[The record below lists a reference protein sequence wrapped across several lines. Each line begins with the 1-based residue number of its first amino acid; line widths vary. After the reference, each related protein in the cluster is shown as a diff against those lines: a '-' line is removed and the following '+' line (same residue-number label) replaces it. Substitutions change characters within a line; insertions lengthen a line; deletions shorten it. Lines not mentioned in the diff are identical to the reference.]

1 MGSRAAKPTAPD
13 SSARGWM
20 RSLQLAAPGE
30 GMHSSEHACAFLLS
44 ATPSLELA
52 ETADSLSFQSLLFHG
67 KKKYILPPS
76 QLIKYCCLR

>member
-44 ATPSLELA
+44 ATPFLELA
-52 ETADSLSFQSLLFHG
+52 ETADIVSHFNLFCFMEKRSTSYPHH
-67 KKKYILPPS
+67 S
-76 QLIKYCCLR
+76 